1 MLEICASGGRPGISY
16 SINAHTWE
24 ERNPMEPGEYD
35 MLFLSKDMCKGEQ
48 RGGGRDGD
56 GDTPLATSNRK
67 CAGVVP
73 AEGHTT
79 RAMTT

>member
-1 MLEICASGGRPGISY
+1 
-16 SINAHTWE
+16 
-24 ERNPMEPGEYD
+24 MEPGEYD